1 MKFFVHNQ
9 MFLINRFDEECMT
22 LRQTLNKNKIIL
34 KEISLKDCKI
44 ENEVLYR
51 RSKL

>member
-1 MKFFVHNQ
+1 ML
-9 MFLINRFDEECMT
+9 LINRFDEECMI
-22 LRQTLNKNKIIL
+22 LRQILSEGKIIL
-34 KEISLKDCKI
+34 KEILLKDYKI

>member
-1 MKFFVHNQ
+1 
-9 MFLINRFDEECMT
+9 MT
-22 LRQTLNKNKIIL
+22 LRETLSKNKTTS
-34 KEISLKDCKI
+34 KEILLRDCKI

>member
-1 MKFFVHNQ
+1 
-9 MFLINRFDEECMT
+9 MT
-22 LRQTLNKNKIIL
+22 LKQTLSESKITLNK
-34 KEISLKDCKI
+34 ISLRDCKI